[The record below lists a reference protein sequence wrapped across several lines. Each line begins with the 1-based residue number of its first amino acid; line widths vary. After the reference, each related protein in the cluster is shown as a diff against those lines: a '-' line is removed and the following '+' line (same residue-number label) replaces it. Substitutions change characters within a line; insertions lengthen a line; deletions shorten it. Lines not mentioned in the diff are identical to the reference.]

1 MKSVYLKT
9 ELYCTK
15 FDQNYV
21 KETNQLYT
29 NHAAINQIFM
39 LLKENHFKF

>member
-9 ELYCTK
+9 ELYYTK
-15 FDQNYV
+15 FDQIYV

-29 NHAAINQIFM
+29 NHAAINKILM

>member
-29 NHAAINQIFM
+29 NHAAINKIFM